1 MGRYTPDSTV
11 YHWLIYQQTDEH
23 NQSLN
28 LDTQM
33 HAQNKDTLLAPSVQV
48 T

>member
-11 YHWLIYQQTDEH
+11 YQQTDEH

-33 HAQNKDTLLAPSVQV
+33 HAQNKDTTSAPSVQV